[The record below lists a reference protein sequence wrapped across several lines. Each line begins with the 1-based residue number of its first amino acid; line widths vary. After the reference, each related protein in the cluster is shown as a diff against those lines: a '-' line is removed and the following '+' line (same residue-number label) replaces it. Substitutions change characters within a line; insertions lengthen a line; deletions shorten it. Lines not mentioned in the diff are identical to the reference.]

1 VVTDDGELRADL
13 VVATAPIDA
22 LMGERFGPLEW
33 RGYRIETEV
42 VDGADGTELGRAPDG
57 IPFAWLYSPWPETP
71 ICRTTDFG
79 VIHHGPERSE
89 PSVLL
94 REVIDDSVSMYPVWW
109 EADRFYRYLEE
120 ATRIARLVPLG
131 RLGLYK
137 YVTMDSTLS
146 MVQRLGEELE
156 SYLAA
161 GPEKRFEILRA
172 VRGDWDD

>member
-1 VVTDDGELRADL
+1 MDGS
-13 VVATAPIDA
+13 
-22 LMGERFGPLEW
+22 
-33 RGYRIETEV
+33 
-42 VDGADGTELGRAPDG
+42 DGTELGTAPDEV
-57 IPFAWLYSPWPETP
+57 PFAWLYTPWPETP

-79 VIHHGPERSE
+79 VIHHGPERGR
-89 PSVLL
+89 PAVIL
-94 REVIDDSVSMYPVWW
+94 REIVDDSVSMYPVWW
-109 EADRFYRYLEE
+109 EADRFYHYLEE
-120 ATRIARLVPLG
+120 VTHIERVVPLG